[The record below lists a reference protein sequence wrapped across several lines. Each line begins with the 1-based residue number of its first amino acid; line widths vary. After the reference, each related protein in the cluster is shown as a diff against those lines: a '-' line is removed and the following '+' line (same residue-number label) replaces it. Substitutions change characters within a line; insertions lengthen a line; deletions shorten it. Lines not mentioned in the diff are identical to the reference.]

1 MNDQQKSLRYQNILL
16 TIPSGTALNQLL
28 ENNTELDRA
37 FSKVTGIQVS
47 VIDNTTLG
55 NNLLI
60 GAKTNR
66 STWVDLVPRA
76 AWNAETSVS
85 PDTKFMSVNI
95 GYGSG
100 DTFYLQAQNLAV
112 PGADV
117 KVYMTLRLEN
127 DLTEVPRV

>member
-16 TIPSGTALNQLL
+16 TIPNGTALNQLL
-28 ENNTELDRA
+28 ENNVELDRA

-47 VIDNTTLG
+47 VIDNATLG
-55 NNLLI
+55 NNILI
-60 GAKTNR
+60 GARSNR
-66 STWVDLVPRA
+66 STWVDLMPRA
-76 AWNAETSVS
+76 AWNAEEGVS
-85 PDTKFMSVNI
+85 PNTKFLDMNI

-100 DTFYLQAQNLAV
+100 DTFYLQVQNLAV

-117 KVYMTLRLEN
+117 QLYMTLRLEN